1 VFLED
6 SIFGL
11 IVIDRSGMTIATLS
25 RNKANIIKQ
34 IYFTKAFQR
43 YQTDRKYI
51 HLNDYI
57 KPFFIRAGKLVNNQF
72 LNLNLKGLIIGGF
85 DSIKEFFIKS
95 DYLNNQLKEKII
107 ALIDVN
113 YSGVEGINMLIE
125 KSRNILKK

>member
-1 VFLED
+1 
-6 SIFGL
+6 
-11 IVIDRSGMTIATLS
+11 IDRSGMTIATLS

>member
-1 VFLED
+1 MED